1 MRKAA
6 TTTAVVLLCI
16 AGATAA
22 SAKPSKQA
30 QAVKAVKEA
39 VQEKFP
45 QFNTIPSYLNVDGT
59 HVAVACNRLSSPKFK
74 CTWRANNALRE
85 KASGGARVTLYPHG
99 GDARLYH
106 VRCEKPYGHC

>member
-1 MRKAA
+1 MRKAVA
-6 TTTAVVLLCI
+6 TTAVVLLCI
-16 AGATAA
+16 VGASAA

-59 HVAVACNRLSSPKFK
+59 HVSVSCNQLSSSKLK
-74 CTWRANNALRE
+74 CLWRANNAFHER
-85 KASGGARVTLYPHG
+85 ASGGARVTLYPHG
-99 GDARLYH
+99 GDARLSN
-106 VRCEKPYGHC
+106 VRCENPYGHC